1 MTDARI
7 VRIPPKSGLTK
18 DARALYDGYVCAVDP
33 GVEPD
38 TKGAVSVTFREGPLD
53 GETRWLQ
60 PEWLEPWRSEP
71 NTAGEA

>member
-7 VRIPPKSGLTK
+7 VRIPPDAKLP
-18 DARALYDGYVCAVDP
+18 ARALYDGFICAVDP
-33 GVEPD
+33 GVDPD
-38 TKGAVSVTFREGPLD
+38 KKGAVSVMFAEGPLD

-71 NTAGEA
+71 NTGGDW